1 MALVSVLNTQITD
14 YPQDYIDA
22 LNVIKEVLDSDLR
35 HLYKEEQLLKMS
47 YTDPLTQIYNRRIL
61 VKPNRTPYFVIFRS

>member
-61 VKPNRTPYFVIFRS
+61 VKPNRTPYF